1 MLIIEL
7 CWIPSFI
14 KKQEHTVLRRARH
27 PCKCMDQP
35 HTTFLELSI
44 LFAPF
49 SQRVLPLRRLSFV
62 ESCLRL
68 I

>member
-1 MLIIEL
+1 MLIGEL
-7 CWIPSFI
+7 SWIPSSI
-14 KKQEHTVLRRARH
+14 KEQNHTVLRRARH
-27 PCKCMDQP
+27 QCKCMIQP

-49 SQRVLPLRRLSFV
+49 SQRVLALRRLSFV